1 MDFAEVIQIALPVVY
16 VLVGAALV
24 WLAVELVLMVRKTR
38 KTVDEVQRQLQP
50 TLANVEEITESIKP
64 IVAKVDPLVERVSLT
79 VDAAN
84 LEIMRV
90 DQILEDVNGIT
101 GSLSSAVEAVDTAA
115 NAPLE
120 LVNSVSNK
128 VRNVFKTRKASSE
141 SVTLGHER
149 TAAEAEPRHAAR
161 EDRSVREAAQS
172 TVRAAGAVMQD
183 VAAAASEGADEARDH
198 TRERKT
204 AHDAAA
210 AARQEAA
217 GRTNAV
223 AADMAD
229 AVQAVVESD
238 ATAAKEKYFTYN
250 NGPAAD
256 AAAAAGRSD
265 AN

>member
-24 WLAVELVLMVRKTR
+24 WLAVELVLMIRKTR
-38 KTVDEVQRQLQP
+38 KTVEEVQRQLQP
-50 TLANVEEITESIKP
+50 TLANVEEITDSIKP

-128 VRNVFKTRKASSE
+128 VRNVFKTRKASPE

-149 TAAEAEPRHAAR
+149 KGVDAEPRHAAR
-161 EDRSVREAAQS
+161 EAAQGA
-172 TVRAAGAVMQD
+172 VHAAGAVAQD
-183 VAAAASEGADEARDH
+183 VARAASEGADEALDC
-198 TRERKT
+198 TRERN
-204 AHDAAA
+204 AACEAAA
-210 AARQEAA
+210 AARRESADK
-217 GRTNAV
+217 TNAV
-223 AADMAD
+223 AADVAD
-229 AVQAVVESD
+229 AVQAVVEAD
-238 ATAAKEKYFTYN
+238 ATAAKEKYFTYGN
-250 NGPAAD
+250 EPAAG
-256 AAAAAGRSD
+256 AAVRPD